1 MVKVIF
7 STVADQVYPKHGSRA
22 GVSIPKLGVSYLVEA
37 GGYTVQ
43 PCWFTGYLRPSI
55 WKKIDNRKQSSP
67 IFHWCRLR
75 TDIAMAIQ
83 KNVQPPV
90 TIVFAMQNSKELLA
104 DAQDFTLNFQHKIK
118 HIATA
123 QQLRDYLASLA
134 ADSEGIVLL
143 DPGLTGNDDSNST
156 IAESYLQFLQDIR
169 NSHPSLALLPI
180 IPEDQPALVKLI
192 LEIDIYYALHQP
204 LNLAEITASLD
215 RIHRSLCR
223 KKLAATKTAPT
234 LPTAEIPSFH
244 GMIGTSETMQQL
256 FATIRK
262 VAMDNYS
269 TVLIRGESGTGKEMV
284 ARAIHAQSE
293 RAGHNFVPVNCA
305 AIPDDLLESELFGYT
320 KGAFTGANA
329 NKPGRIQF
337 ADKGTL
343 FLDEIG
349 DMKHA
354 LQAKLLRVIQEREFE
369 PVGAF
374 KAIPV
379 NTRILAATHC
389 DLEALVAEGKFRE
402 DLYYRLSVIPLRIPP
417 LRSRTDDI
425 PYLINSF
432 LKKYAKERGREAFS
446 LSPQAL
452 AAVIHYP
459 WRGNVREL
467 ENLVQQLTI
476 LAAGKEVEHGDLPDK
491 FQDVTIP
498 EDFSLYY
505 EESGTKQSAT
515 TQKKAYSEQLETC
528 DWQEGVDFNQLVNKL
543 ETELIVSAMR
553 QTAGNKKEAA
563 RLLKLKRTTLLEKIK
578 KKEIDGLWEE

>member
-1 MVKVIF
+1 M
-7 STVADQVYPKHGSRA
+7 S
-22 GVSIPKLGVSYLVEA
+22 
-37 GGYTVQ
+37 
-43 PCWFTGYLRPSI
+43 
-55 WKKIDNRKQSSP
+55 
-67 IFHWCRLR
+67 
-75 TDIAMAIQ
+75 IQ
-83 KNVQPPV
+83 KKSQQPT
-90 TIVFAMQNSKELLA
+90 TIVFAAQNSKELLA
-104 DAQDFTLNFQHKIK
+104 DSQNFTLSFQYRIK
-118 HIATA
+118 HIATD
-123 QQLRDYLASLA
+123 QQLRDYLATLP
-134 ADSEGIVLL
+134 ADSEGILLL
-143 DPGLTGNDDSNST
+143 DPSLPGNDEITTPEDYRQLFQELRS
-156 IAESYLQFLQDIR
+156 
-169 NSHPSLALLPI
+169 SHPFIILLPI
-180 IPEDQPALVKLI
+180 IPEDQPALVKLM
-192 LEIDIYYALHQP
+192 LEIDIYYAIHKPLHI
-204 LNLAEITASLD
+204 AEITAAID
-215 RIHRSLCR
+215 RIYRTRH
-223 KKLAATKTAPT
+223 KEKLTVTKTET
-234 LPTAEIPSFH
+234 VLPTSDAPSFH

-256 FATIRK
+256 FTTIKK
-262 VAMDNYS
+262 VAQDNYS

-293 RAGHNFVPVNCA
+293 RAKYNFVPVNCA

-320 KGAFTGANA
+320 KGAFTGANT

-374 KAIPV
+374 KSIPV

-432 LKKYAKERGREAFS
+432 LKKYAEERGREPFS
-446 LSPQAL
+446 LSPQAM

-476 LAAGKEVEHGDLPDK
+476 LASGKEVEHVDLPDK

-498 EDFSLYY
+498 EGFSLQYA
-505 EESGTKQSAT
+505 QNSAECST
-515 TQKKAYSEQLETC
+515 PTQKLTYSEQSAEEY
-528 DWQEGVDFNQLVNKL
+528 DWQQGVDFNQLINKF
-543 ETELIVSAMR
+543 ETQLIISAMR